1 MGEAKHIYFTCLN
14 NKGIS
19 KIYPY
24 ESNQLR
30 QNYGSY
36 TEFLWHVWKRIY
48 CYSRGNTSRGDFL
61 ILLQWNRCQGGICLV
76 PLLFAASVFRDQPIS
91 RWSCVT
97 GAAAHQLEH
106 FYLGHFLYTVLIIA
120 KLTDI

>member
-48 CYSRGNTSRGDFL
+48 CYSRGNTSGGDFL
-61 ILLQWNRCQGGICLV
+61 ILLQWNRCQGGICLI
-76 PLLFAASVFRDQPIS
+76 PLLFAASVLFEINRFLDG
-91 RWSCVT
+91 V
-97 GAAAHQLEH
+97 AHQLEH

>member
-1 MGEAKHIYFTCLN
+1 MGEAKNIYFTCL
-14 NKGIS
+14 KSLIS
-19 KIYPY
+19 KATKAYLIYPY

-48 CYSRGNTSRGDFL
+48 CYSRGNTSGGDFL

-76 PLLFAASVFRDQPIS
+76 PLLFAASVLFEINRFLDG
-91 RWSCVT
+91 V
-97 GAAAHQLEH
+97 AHQLEH

>member
-1 MGEAKHIYFTCLN
+1 MGEAKNIYFTCL
-14 NKGIS
+14 KSLIS
-19 KIYPY
+19 KATKAYLIYPY

-76 PLLFAASVFRDQPIS
+76 PLLFAASVLFEINRFLDGVASPGQ
-91 RWSCVT
+91 
-97 GAAAHQLEH
+97 QLTNLNI
-106 FYLGHFLYTVLIIA
+106 FTL
-120 KLTDI
+120 DIFCTRS

>member
-1 MGEAKHIYFTCLN
+1 MGEAKNIYFTCL
-14 NKGIS
+14 KSLIS
-19 KIYPY
+19 KATKAYLRPY

-48 CYSRGNTSRGDFL
+48 SYSRGNTSRGDFL

-76 PLLFAASVFRDQPIS
+76 PLLFAASVLRDQPTS

-106 FYLGHFLYTVLIIA
+106 FLY
-120 KLTDI
+120 